1 MATTTSDKLGHAA
14 ERFLDKGETALNARE
29 RHVLEKALSR
39 QTLSLDTSKTFDEDA
54 TFGQRLAD
62 GVASFGGSWTFLII
76 FGVALL
82 AWVASNLLL
91 AGGAPDPYPFI
102 FLNLILSM
110 LAAVQAPVIMM
121 SQNRQSAKD
130 RLVTSHDYEC
140 NLKAEIEIMALHDK
154 IDQMRNDDLKR
165 LIGQQQEQIAL
176 LTRLVQGHLG
186 DSAKPDGAEPA

>member
-1 MATTTSDKLGHAA
+1 MANNATDKLVHAA
-14 ERFLDKGETALNARE
+14 ERFLGKGETALDERE
-29 RHVLEKALSR
+29 RKVLQRALG
-39 QTLSLDTSKTFDEDA
+39 QHTLAEDASELFDEGA

-76 FGVALL
+76 FGASLLTWVAANL
-82 AWVASNLLL
+82 AWR
-91 AGGAPDPYPFI
+91 GEAPDPYPFI
-102 FLNLILSM
+102 FLNLVLSM

-154 IDQMRNDDLKR
+154 LDRLRDDDLRTLLTK
-165 LIGQQQEQIAL
+165 QQEQIEL
-176 LTRLVQGHLG
+176 LMRLVQDRAG
-186 DSAKPDGAEPA
+186 DAPGAK